1 MHLRHL
7 ADAPV
12 QERGALRSWILMDA
26 GDLGARNLVVTWVEV
41 APGGEQ

>member
-26 GDLGARNLVVTWVEV
+26 ATSALATWS
-41 APGGEQ
+41 